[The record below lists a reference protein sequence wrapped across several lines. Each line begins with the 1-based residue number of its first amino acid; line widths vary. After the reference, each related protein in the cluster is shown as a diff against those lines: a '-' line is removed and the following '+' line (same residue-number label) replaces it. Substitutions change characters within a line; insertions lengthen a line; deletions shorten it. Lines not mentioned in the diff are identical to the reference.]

1 MASEGD
7 AHRRRLEETDHLM
20 LEQAMAALLV
30 HHVARIRDDHVP
42 LIRVRL
48 LLGVM
53 DANRDF

>member
-30 HHVARIRDDHVP
+30 HMWPVFGMTTY
-42 LIRVRL
+42 RL
-48 LLGVM
+48 YG
-53 DANRDF
+53 FGCC

>member
-1 MASEGD
+1 
-7 AHRRRLEETDHLM
+7 M

-42 LIRVRL
+42 PPDRWLP
-48 LLGVM
+48 LGVM